1 MSAEIVPIG
10 DGSLELSQNLPN
22 TPGWAE
28 MSASEREGIQQ
39 ITSMALRGMGTEF
52 AGKLMKEVAC
62 YQADQFLKNTP
73 MSVKDWA
80 NMNLGPAWR
89 TIYRAAEKIR
99 DNLKYANEDDLLFL
113 AQRGLH
119 GMHSVQTG
127 KVLGVLPSVPAP
139 KTKNAKTREE
149 WAAKVEEAV
158 RRGLSERSKGRKPL
172 ILSEEGVITSLVQ
185 THRAMR
191 RSLAELTSAQKA
203 KLLKRAWGYS
213 MQSLAI
219 PGTIQV
225 ERTPIPDG
233 VLPPQGAPRGPRKKK
248 RKKS

>member
-1 MSAEIVPIG
+1 MTAEIVPSS
-10 DGSLELSQNLPN
+10 DGLELSKNLPS

-28 MSASEREGIQQ
+28 MSPAERDGIQQ

-62 YQADQFLKNTP
+62 YQAEQFLKNTP

-99 DNLKYANEDDLLFL
+99 DNLKYASDDDLLFL

-127 KVLGVLPSVPAP
+127 MVLRVLPNVPAP
-139 KTKNAKTREE
+139 KAKTAKAREE
-149 WAAKVEEAV
+149 WASKVEDAV
-158 RRGLSERSKGRKPL
+158 REGLSQRRRGHRPITLSADAATVAL
-172 ILSEEGVITSLVQ
+172 ILTARRV
-185 THRAMR
+185 MR
-191 RSLAELTSAQKA
+191 EAKLGTSAEQ
-203 KLLKRAWGYS
+203 RAWLRKAIGYI
-213 MQSLAI
+213 MELRAI
-219 PGTIQV
+219 SGTIQA
-225 ERTPIPDG
+225 ERTPLPEGLIPKR
-233 VLPPQGAPRGPRKKK
+233 GAPRGPRKKR
-248 RKKS
+248 RKAA